1 MERGEPKGSL
11 FASCKETACLG
22 GMGKRR
28 DDYAQNATIV
38 QDFAEI
44 CCYTI
49 RKKGGKGKMAS
60 FVTHFLNVMFRHM
73 PIIEDT
79 EEERRKN
86 AARPLLLT
94 AASKF
99 YMRSF

>member
-11 FASCKETACLG
+11 FASRKGMACLG

-44 CCYTI
+44 CCYTM
-49 RKKGGKGKMAS
+49 RKTKGES
-60 FVTHFLNVMFRHM
+60 RWQVL
-73 PIIEDT
+73 
-79 EEERRKN
+79 
-86 AARPLLLT
+86 
-94 AASKF
+94 
-99 YMRSF
+99 

>member
-11 FASCKETACLG
+11 CASCKETACLG

-44 CCYTI
+44 CCYT
-49 RKKGGKGKMAS
+49 
-60 FVTHFLNVMFRHM
+60 
-73 PIIEDT
+73 
-79 EEERRKN
+79 
-86 AARPLLLT
+86 
-94 AASKF
+94 
-99 YMRSF
+99 MR